1 MSVSSRSSSLAEKRK
16 KAQRVG
22 ARKQYRVGEISVY
35 LFQFGK

>member
-1 MSVSSRSSSLAEKRK
+1 MSVSLRSSSLAEKRK

-22 ARKQYRVGEISVY
+22 ARKQHRAGEISVC